1 MSWKQSADQSRLT
14 AAAFGLL
21 WIALVIQIGWTI
33 LNLSRPI
40 SSLTRPLIFTA
51 GLLLVATT
59 GGRIRWIALLGRLV
73 VGGAFLS
80 AILPRFSDFR
90 GFVALTGRVNSF
102 LPHQVIPTLAVLAT
116 VAECVLCVAM
126 LLGIKTRW
134 ASGGSAVLLCLFA
147 TAMTISGLSQ
157 ADWAVYVL
165 SAGAF
170 ALATTDASLL
180 SVDSFMASTSRFRG
194 INTSLSSVITTDRIP
209 HASQPGHD

>member
-1 MSWKQSADQSRLT
+1 MSGKQSADQSRLT
-14 AAAFGLL
+14 AAALGLL
-21 WIALVIQIGWTI
+21 WIALVIQIGWMI

-80 AILPRFSDFR
+80 AILPRFSNFR

-102 LPHQVIPTLAVLAT
+102 LPQQVIPTLAVLAT

-134 ASGGSAVLLCLFA
+134 ASGASAVLLCLFA

-157 ADWAVYVL
+157 AEWAVYVL

-170 ALATTDASLL
+170 ALATRDASLL
-180 SVDSFMASTSRFRG
+180 SVDSFVASTSRFRVR
-194 INTSLSSVITTDRIP
+194 NSLDSIR
-209 HASQPGHD
+209 ASRAQ